1 MSGTI
6 LFKVGLVMV
15 GLVRVGLLTSLRLDC
30 PSPSSSRKA
39 GRVQGWS
46 RGKVGGVQG
55 VGAVQGCW
63 SESKVGAS
71 PRLERVQGWSESK
84 VGASPR
90 LERVQVWSE
99 SNVGASPM
107 LERGQGWSE
116 SKVGA
121 SSRLERVQGCWSES
135 KVGWSK
141 SKV

>member
-1 MSGTI
+1 VSGPI

-15 GLVRVGLLTSLRLDC
+15 GLVRVGLLTSLRFDC

-63 SESKVGAS
+63 SEPKVGAS

-84 VGASPR
+84 VVGASPR
-90 LERVQVWSE
+90 L
-99 SNVGASPM
+99 
-107 LERGQGWSE
+107 
-116 SKVGA
+116 
-121 SSRLERVQGCWSES
+121 LERVQGCWSES